1 MFRERRHSP
10 RLAFNRHAR
19 IQADANGPTR
29 DCLIVN
35 LSHNGVRLRCDIAE
49 TLGDFWLIID
59 DAKRPRRACRVIW
72 RIGLEI
78 GATFTDVARAA
89 PRAPAVSSAA

>member
-1 MFRERRHSP
+1 MFRERRYSS

-19 IQADANGPTR
+19 IQADADGPTC

-35 LSHNGVRLRCDIAE
+35 LSHSGVRLNCDIAE
-49 TLGDFWLIID
+49 SLGDFWLIVD
-59 DAKRPRRACRVIW
+59 DAKRPRRSCRVVW

-78 GATFTDVARAA
+78 GATFTDVERAA
-89 PRAPAVSSAA
+89 RRAPAVSSAA